1 MFYLLLVVPFL
12 FCFLARFI
20 AVVSFVLYMILAPFS
35 PLIPPTRF
43 AFCLYLFV
51 YFCYCCLYL
60 FCLLNQ
66 SRNKGEG
73 WSTAN
78 LFKPPSNF
86 IADRLKA
93 ALLFW
98 FFSDFKCGVPLFIII
113 LVVFKYKK

>member
-1 MFYLLLVVPFL
+1 MRVGRTKLDEVPSNFIAGRPKAALMFYLLLVVPFL
-12 FCFLARFI
+12 FCILARFI

-43 AFCLYLFV
+43 AFCLCFIRLFLLLLFV
-51 YFCYCCLYL
+51 L

-78 LFKPPSNF
+78 LFKPQ
-86 IADRLKA
+86 K
-93 ALLFW
+93 
-98 FFSDFKCGVPLFIII
+98 I
-113 LVVFKYKK
+113 L